1 MTTPNSKRVRLEL
14 DERRARGVHAA
25 IREALNSDLLAG
37 EHLTAA
43 REVLEQLNSRV
54 PGWLQ
59 AGPIGGEA
67 GYLVAADAVLRA
79 LVGGEDRGR
88 PSLTETELLR
98 ELGDAKP
105 LGATAAD
112 VLERMRREK
121 FITVQTAHRDQ
132 PWITAAPAGR
142 RFLHRDTA
150 VHDASAIVR
159 DPDALVDLIYA
170 EYRAGDRAHRPSV
183 QAIGHLEDDELVA
196 LVNVLLD
203 LDLID
208 PPDVPGEIPTWT
220 WLALT
225 AKGSNLARE
234 RWQQSAPPGTRRYA
248 FDHPPA
254 PPLPY
259 QRRLPLRISRE
270 DREHP
275 AWYDD
280 DHRSCWSPASW
291 LQRSS
296 KTKLF
301 ATLKRDGSVVW
312 SCNRCSHT
320 WLVYLQAFTADGKP
334 AYADPAAGAYNRPLW
349 RPASR
354 WG

>member
-1 MTTPNSKRVRLEL
+1 MTDSPKRIRLEL

-25 IREALNSDLLAG
+25 IREAINRDLLAG
-37 EHLTAA
+37 EHLVGA
-43 REVLEQLNSRV
+43 REVLELLDSRV

-67 GYLVAADAVLRA
+67 GYLVAAEAVLRA
-79 LVGGEDRGR
+79 LVHAEDERGR

-121 FITVQTAHRDQ
+121 FITIQTEHRDQ

-150 VHDASAIVR
+150 AHDESAIVR
-159 DPDALVDLIYA
+159 DPDALLDLIYA
-170 EYRAGDRAHRPSV
+170 EHGAGGRAHRPSV
-183 QAIGHLEDDELVA
+183 QAIARLEIDELVA
-196 LVNVLLD
+196 LVDVLLERG
-203 LDLID
+203 LVD
-208 PPDVPGEIPTWT
+208 PPDVPGDIQTWM
-220 WLALT
+220 WLTLS

-234 RWQQSAPPGTRRYA
+234 RWQHSAPPGTRRYA

-275 AWYDD
+275 AWYDGD
-280 DHRSCWSPASW
+280 RSTWCSPANW

-312 SCNRCSHT
+312 SCSRCGHT
-320 WLVYLQAFTADGKP
+320 WLVYLQAFTADGQP
-334 AYADPAAGAYNRPLW
+334 AYADPTAGAYNRPLW
-349 RPASR
+349 RPTHRRA
-354 WG
+354 